1 MITLMAAFSLGL
13 ISGLRSLMT
22 PAVTAW
28 AVHLGWLKIDHPLSL
43 IGALPSVIILTLLA
57 IGELVADK
65 LPQTPSRTAPPGLIA
80 RIVTGGFAGA
90 CITANLGQGILLG
103 AVGAVIGCF
112 AGYQART
119 RLVKTLAVR
128 DLYVALVE
136 DLVALMGA
144 LFIVSR
150 VAQIIDRGI

>member
-57 IGELVADK
+57 IGELAADK

-80 RIVTGGFAGA
+80 RIVTGGFTGA
-90 CITANLGQGILLG
+90 CITPNLVQGILLG
-103 AVGAVIGCF
+103 AGGAVIGSF
-112 AGYQART
+112 AGYQARK
-119 RLVKTLAVR
+119 RLVKKFAVR
-128 DLYVALVE
+128 DLYVALIE
-136 DLVALMGA
+136 DLVAVVGA

-150 VAQIIDRGI
+150 VA

>member
-1 MITLMAAFSLGL
+1 VITLMAAFSLGL

-57 IGELVADK
+57 IGELAADK
-65 LPQTPSRTAPPGLIA
+65 LPQTPSRTAPLGLIA

-90 CITANLGQGILLG
+90 CITANLAKGSCL
-103 AVGAVIGCF
+103 APS
-112 AGYQART
+112 ARSS
-119 RLVKTLAVR
+119 V
-128 DLYVALVE
+128 
-136 DLVALMGA
+136 
-144 LFIVSR
+144 VSR
-150 VAQIIDRGI
+150 DIKREHDW